1 MINKI
6 LNILIILL
14 VSSGLALS
22 VMEIEMKF
30 LIWVSLSLALIFL
43 VINFISYSS
52 FYKSLKI
59 WTGKFYWLNKCIRQL
74 DEKFELYQELK
85 EDTKIAFSAIQ
96 QIGGKGFMDA
106 ISNINSDQ
114 MKSELEKA
122 NEKIV
127 YLRKAEE
134 ENSWI
139 NEGLAAIASVKTTG
153 NNIEEYSFQ
162 VLKNV
167 IKYLNLNQGQFFIKY
182 EDEEGEY
189 FQSSATYAFDR
200 RKYFKK
206 KIRKGQGLLGQL
218 FYDKELIYLTEIP
231 EDYIQIKSG
240 LGDALPRSI
249 CLLPFISEGEIY
261 GAIEIASFNNLDK
274 HHFEYLEKIAAR
286 IGFNLAAIS
295 SHTTTERMLE
305 ESQSLT
311 QEMRAQEE
319 ELRQNM
325 EELEATQNQ
334 MNTKQKEMDAVLSSL
349 STVELD
355 LEGNVNSAN
364 EVFMGITG
372 YKQAA
377 IEGKPYRN
385 LIPQHGNDPIQYEIM
400 WNSILEGR
408 TFSGE
413 FRIVSAEGKEIWMA
427 GNFTP
432 ILNEQQEPH
441 KVMVISLFT
450 TQDKE
455 KLIEFQEMVAAFKN
469 CFPIAEVYPDFSF
482 KTANDLFLK
491 ELGIKRLDLRKTLLS
506 DFIKNG
512 VYEHVKGQLLA
523 EKASPETFD
532 LLLEMRD
539 GQKKAYKSAMQ
550 KIGSNEK
557 ERALLIL
564 EKSK

>member
-1 MINKI
+1 MTNKI
-6 LNILIILL
+6 LNIVIILL
-14 VSSGLALS
+14 VCAGLALS
-22 VMEIEMKF
+22 VLAIEMKF
-30 LIWVSLSLALIFL
+30 LIWICLSLALIL
-43 VINFISYSS
+43 LLIHFISTAYL
-52 FYKSLKI
+52 FKMLKR
-59 WTGKFYWLNKCIRQL
+59 WNMNFYWLKKSIHNL
-74 DEKFELYQELK
+74 DAELMSYHILK
-85 EDTKIAFSAIQ
+85 EDVNIAFNAIQ
-96 QIGGKGFMDA
+96 NIGDKGFVDL
-106 ISNINSDQ
+106 IENINSNRI
-114 MKSELEKA
+114 KSDLDKA

-127 YLRKAEE
+127 HLRKAEE

-139 NEGLAAIASVKTTG
+139 NEGLAEIASVKTSD
-153 NNIEEYSFQ
+153 NNIEEYTFQ

-189 FQSSATYAFDR
+189 FQACATYAFDR

-249 CLLPFISEGEIY
+249 CLLPFISEGVIY
-261 GAIEIASFNNLDK
+261 GAMEIASFHNLDK

-295 SHTTTERMLE
+295 SHTTTERMLQ

-325 EELEATQNQ
+325 EELEATQNH
-334 MNTKQKEMDAVLSSL
+334 MKTKQKEIDAVLSSL

-355 LEGNVNSAN
+355 LEGNINSAN
-364 EVFMGITG
+364 DVFLGITG
-372 YKQAA
+372 YKQKT

-385 LIPQHGNDPIQYEIM
+385 FIPQHGNDPIQYEIM

-432 ILNEQQEPH
+432 ILNEQQEPF

-491 ELGIKRLDLRKTLLS
+491 ELGIKRLDLRKILLS

-512 VYEHVKGQLLA
+512 VYDHVKGQLLA

-532 LLLEMRD
+532 LLLEMHD
-539 GQKKAYKSAMQ
+539 GEKKAYKSAMQ

-564 EKSK
+564 EKAN